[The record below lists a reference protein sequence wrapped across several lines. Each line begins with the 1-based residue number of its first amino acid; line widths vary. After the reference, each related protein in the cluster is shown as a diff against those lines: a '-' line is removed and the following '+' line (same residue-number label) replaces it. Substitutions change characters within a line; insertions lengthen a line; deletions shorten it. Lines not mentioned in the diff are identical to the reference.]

1 VLVEGS
7 VMTGAGT
14 DWRTELIKAHSGL
27 FHPRAGAAETA
38 RGFPDCGDGWRD
50 LLECACARIES
61 ALREDDSFRV
71 VRIKDKYGALHF
83 YWRGNV
89 SPETEANIVHAI
101 ALAEARSLCTC
112 GECGEEGR
120 LYCAVG
126 VLLTRCAVHAK
137 GRPVKVTPSRDN
149 IHIVRR
155 VVAGQLSGICY
166 RRYDRATDTFRHI
179 PPHTLGIEVRSEI
192 SSSIS
197 EGDVH
202 D

>member
-1 VLVEGS
+1 
-7 VMTGAGT
+7 MTGAGT
-14 DWRTELIKAHSGL
+14 DWRTELIKAHSSA
-27 FHPRAGAAETA
+27 PETA
-38 RGFPDCGDGWRD
+38 RGFPDCGDGWRV

-61 ALREDDSFRV
+61 ALCEDDSFRV
-71 VRIKDKYGALHF
+71 VRIKDKYGALRF

-120 LYCAVG
+120 LYCEVG

-137 GRPVKVTPSRDN
+137 GRPVEVTPSRDN

-166 RRYDRATDTFRHI
+166 RRYDRATDTFRDI
-179 PPHTLGIEVRSEI
+179 PPYALGIEVRAKFRRPR
-192 SSSIS
+192 S
-197 EGDVH
+197 EGNVH